1 MGPSSGDCNPTLNEI
16 QLLRWVLL
24 VELWP
29 KLRCKS
35 SYKWALV
42 ASPPKLQSTSS
53 HKLNLEGSL
62 QLASTG
68 AHSFITLHAS
78 SPLASTFDLINVSIS
93 IRSSCI
99 LKIVFKEKCKNK
111 RENWFSNFWNIYT
124 ITRYWSE
131 CNQGFISIFW
141 YQNLGKCFQKIG
153 KILQSLTF
161 KSKISS
167 NFPIC
172 FVREKPLIVTC
183 GGAY

>member
-78 SPLASTFDLINVSIS
+78 SPLASTFDLINVRIS

-99 LKIVFKEKCKNK
+99 LKIVLKEKCKI
-111 RENWFSNFWNIYT
+111 REKIDSLNF
-124 ITRYWSE
+124 
-131 CNQGFISIFW
+131 GISI
-141 YQNLGKCFQKIG
+141 QLQDIEASVTRVLFQFFDI
-153 KILQSLTF
+153 KILANV
-161 KSKISS
+161 SKKLAKFF
-167 NFPIC
+167 N
-172 FVREKPLIVTC
+172 L
-183 GGAY
+183 